1 MNFSSKIL
9 LIEDDEELSHLL
21 TNYLSGYGFNVIA
34 LNSGENAVE
43 VILTHD
49 PDMVILDL
57 MLPKVDGLTIGVQLR
72 KQFKGIILMLTAS
85 ADDMDQVAALEMGI
99 DDFMQKPVLPR
110 VLLAKIKNLL
120 SRKASIQEKILIQP
134 SNKERTYGALWL
146 SNQLKRCKLDNQL
159 IHLTPSEFSLLWHL
173 VENSE
178 QVISRE
184 ELIKSLRN
192 IDYDG
197 LDRSIDNKVSQI
209 RKKLKDNASRPQGII
224 TVRGKGYMFVPDF
237 W

>member
-1 MNFSSKIL
+1 MTFSSKIL
-9 LIEDDEELSHLL
+9 LIEDDDELSCLL
-21 TNYLSGYGFNVIA
+21 IDYLSGYGFNVIA
-34 LNSGENAVE
+34 VNSGEKAVE
-43 VILTHD
+43 AILTNE

-57 MLPKVDGLTIGVQLR
+57 MLPKVDGLSIGVQVR

-134 SNKERTYGALWL
+134 SNKERSFGALWL
-146 SNQLKRCKLDNQL
+146 SNVLKRCKLGDQL
-159 IHLTPSEFSLLWHL
+159 IHLTPSEFALLWHL

-178 QVISRE
+178 KVISRE

-209 RKKLKDNASRPQGII
+209 RKKLKDNGSRPQGLI